1 MQCFVVHNVLF
12 AFDKLYCFFLISF
25 SSFLLCLSFFRFFFF
40 CFTSELF
47 TLPFFLLLCLVSNLL
62 CLCFIYILFLPCKSL
77 VCFHTHLQTSVQS
90 LCILTVFLPS
100 QIGGYLLTFFKLYP
114 FCYLLFEANSCA
126 LPLDPHCSLHIF
138 YLAHFLSPESD
149 DLDADLSR
157 LASLGF
163 TGCLS
168 VVHFNTISPL
178 KEALLR
184 PNSSPVI
191 ITGPL
196 AQSNCGSAASANS
209 YSAENTHHLSGE
221 KRRRHLTCYYVI
233 IFENIN
239 M

>member
-1 MQCFVVHNVLF
+1 MQVISLF
-12 AFDKLYCFFLISF
+12 SYPSTNLCSVTVYIDSV
-25 SSFLLCLSFFRFFFF
+25 SSFTNRG
-40 CFTSELF
+40 LF
-47 TLPFFLLLCLVSNLL
+47 T
-62 CLCFIYILFLPCKSL
+62 Y
-77 VCFHTHLQTSVQS
+77 
-90 LCILTVFLPS
+90 
-100 QIGGYLLTFFKLYP
+100 FFKLYP

>member
-1 MQCFVVHNVLF
+1 MSQFLP
-12 AFDKLYCFFLISF
+12 FFL
-25 SSFLLCLSFFRFFFF
+25 LLFYIW
-40 CFTSELF
+40 
-47 TLPFFLLLCLVSNLL
+47 TLYPPFFLLLCLVSNLL
-62 CLCFIYILFLPCKSL
+62 CICFIYILFLPCKSL

-90 LCILTVFLPS
+90 LCILTVFYFTNLG
-100 QIGGYLLTFFKLYP
+100 II
-114 FCYLLFEANSCA
+114 YLLFLNFI
-126 LPLDPHCSLHIF
+126 HFVICSLRPAPVPCLWI
-138 YLAHFLSPESD
+138 LTHFLSPESD

-184 PNSSPVI
+184 PDSSPVI

-196 AQSNCGSAASANS
+196 AQSNCGSAASANP

-221 KRRRHLTCYYVI
+221 KRRRHLTFYYVFYLWKYKYVTFI
-233 IFENIN
+233 KSFGWTSTRFLAKN
-239 M
+239 

>member
-1 MQCFVVHNVLF
+1 MSQ
-12 AFDKLYCFFLISF
+12 FL
-25 SSFLLCLSFFRFFFF
+25 
-40 CFTSELF
+40 
-47 TLPFFLLLCLVSNLL
+47 PVFLLLFYIWTLYPSLFSPLLLFYLHPVSPMQVISLFSYPSTNLCLVTV
-62 CLCFIYILFLPCKSL
+62 YIDSVSSFTNRGLFTY
-77 VCFHTHLQTSVQS
+77 F
-90 LCILTVFLPS
+90 
-100 QIGGYLLTFFKLYP
+100 LLTLSI
-114 FCYLLFEANSCA
+114 LLFALWGSCA

>member
-1 MQCFVVHNVLF
+1 MFCLPSISCIVSSLF
-12 AFDKLYCFFLISF
+12 PSLHFYCVSASSGF
-25 SSFLLCLSFFRFFFF
+25 SSFVLHLNSLP
-40 CFTSELF
+40 
-47 TLPFFLLLCLVSNLL
+47 LPFFSSCVLSVIYYVYVLFTS
-62 CLCFIYILFLPCKSL
+62 CFSHSL
-77 VCFHTHLQTSVQS
+77 VCLHTHLQTSVQS

-126 LPLDPHCSLHIF
+126 LPLDPHCSLHIL

>member
-25 SSFLLCLSFFRFFFF
+25 SSFLLCLSFFWFFFF

-47 TLPFFLLLCLVSNLL
+47 TPPFFLLLCLVSNLL

-138 YLAHFLSPESD
+138 SLQSLMTWMQTYPGWLPSVLQAACQLSTLTPSALWKKLCSAPTPAPSSSL
-149 DLDADLSR
+149 DL
-157 LASLGF
+157 
-163 TGCLS
+163 
-168 VVHFNTISPL
+168 
-178 KEALLR
+178 
-184 PNSSPVI
+184 
-191 ITGPL
+191 
-196 AQSNCGSAASANS
+196 
-209 YSAENTHHLSGE
+209 
-221 KRRRHLTCYYVI
+221 
-233 IFENIN
+233 
-239 M
+239 